1 MSKLTRVR
9 IDYLSEI
16 EGVIYKIMSLTET
29 VPDSVGTIL
38 YKGRYVYK
46 RDSGSPIDGINRITT
61 ADGSVWLFLTADAIY
76 ASDFC
81 HDTPTLQA
89 AYEFSASKSLEFIID
104 RNFTDLEVVT
114 EDPSSPGNAA
124 FMSVLYCLSGSTIRF
139 IGDGA
144 LRIKAPDR
152 AQSHIIYL
160 SNNVSDVTIINPVLE
175 GDRLTNTHNEEH
187 GYGLAINQSKNI
199 RVIGGSYTN
208 MSGDGIVIS
217 VRWGSVGGDVPSN
230 VYIERPVISKCR
242 RNGISFIAGD
252 NVRIVQPV
260 ITDIGDIDG
269 VVGKFPKAGIDFEP
283 DPADAP
289 SNRTNARLINCVV
302 ESPYIA
308 RTYTGMAFNLFTQ
321 DLQISLRITGDIVMD
336 GVTNR
341 GLEVVHISSRGV
353 GTVDVDK
360 VVFMSSPP
368 NDLAV
373 FEMLGDDRVIFRVKE
388 LQDSSSV
395 AGKDMLIRLLPRTTD
410 PVGNNLSPNFKN
422 FSIGKCTSHDNRF
435 VVLAGTNLSNYHVD
449 TRIGEADDNISV
461 DFGLGDGYAPATL
474 SGFIG
479 GITRLSTHR
488 ASKYCTS
495 TIIANPAALGADLE
509 INSVGD
515 FRELTV
521 RRALVYD
528 GYSYAIHLKGIR
540 YNNGGGEVFHG
551 KGTGFDNTLVFQN
564 SNGGG
569 WTRVNLQIGAWAF
582 S

>member
-16 EGVIYKIMSLTET
+16 EGVIYKIMSLAET

-61 ADGSVWLFLTADAIY
+61 ADGKVWLFLTADAIY

-81 HDTPTLQA
+81 HDTQTLQA
-89 AYEFSASKSLEFIID
+89 AYEFSASKYLEFIID
-104 RNFTDLEVVT
+104 KNFTDLEVVT
-114 EDPSSPGNAA
+114 EDPAVPGNAA
-124 FMSVLYCLSGSTIRF
+124 FMSVLYCLSGTTIRF
-139 IGDGA
+139 IGEGA

-175 GDRLTNTHNEEH
+175 GDRLTNTHNAEH

-217 VRWGSVGGDVPSN
+217 IRWESVGGDVPSN
-230 VYIERPVISKCR
+230 IYIERPVISKCR

-283 DPADAP
+283 DPAPTP

-308 RTYTGMAFNLFTQ
+308 RAYTGMDFNLFTEY
-321 DLQISLRITGDIVMD
+321 LQVSLRITGDTVLD
-336 GVTNR
+336 GITAR
-341 GLEVVHISSRGV
+341 GIGVSRVSHGGV
-353 GTVDVDK
+353 GTVVIDK
-360 VVFMSSPP
+360 IVLMSLPS
-368 NDLAV
+368 DLAV
-373 FEMLGDDRVIFRVKE
+373 FEMLGNDRITFHVNEI
-388 LQDSSSV
+388 QDSSPI
-395 AGKDMLIRLLPRTTD
+395 AGRDMPIRLLPRSTN
-410 PVGNNLSPNFKN
+410 PVPDGLSDNFKN
-422 FSIGKCTSHDNRF
+422 FSIGKCTSSVNRF
-435 VVLAGTNLSNYHVD
+435 VVLAGTDLSKYHVD

-474 SGFIG
+474 NGFIG
-479 GITRLSTHR
+479 GTTRLNTHR

-509 INSVGD
+509 IDSVGD

-528 GYSYAIHLKGIR
+528 GYSNAIHLKGIR
-540 YNNGGGEVFHG
+540 YNNGGGEVFNG

-564 SNGGG
+564 NNAGV
-569 WTRVNLQIGAWAF
+569 WTRVNLQIGAWSF